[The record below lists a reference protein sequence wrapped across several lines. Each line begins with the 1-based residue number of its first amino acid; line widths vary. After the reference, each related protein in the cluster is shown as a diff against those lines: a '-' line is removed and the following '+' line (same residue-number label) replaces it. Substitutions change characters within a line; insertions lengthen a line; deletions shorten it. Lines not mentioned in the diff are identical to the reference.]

1 MLGFSG
7 TLTTIESMRPPT
19 INTVGFDDVDPLAR
33 VEKALEGR
41 FPSRMVPDLERITD
55 LLHLLGDP
63 QLAFPSIH
71 ITGTNGKTSTARMV
85 DALLHELALRTGR
98 YTSPHLESVTER
110 ICVDTVAL
118 SPDRFAAVYDEVA
131 PFAELVDGRH
141 ADRVTFFELLT
152 AMAFAAFADA
162 PVDAAVVEVGLGGR
176 WDATNVIHAP
186 VAVLLPI
193 SLDHVGI
200 LGSTIEEIATEKAGL
215 IHADATVVCAIQP
228 EAAVRVIVERA
239 ATVGASIVAE
249 GVNFGVRTRAVAV
262 GGQLLEL
269 QGLAGVYDEVFL
281 PLYGEHQASNAACAL
296 AAVETFLGAAERGP
310 LDADVVRAAFAG
322 VSSPGRLE
330 VVRRSPT
337 VLIDGAHNPAGAA
350 ALAAALTDAFAFDRL
365 VGVVAML
372 DDKDAG
378 GVLAELEPVLS
389 SIVVTTNGSP
399 RAMPA
404 TELAEIAREVMG
416 PDRVEV
422 SERLDDAIDLAVAS
436 AESGTA
442 IGSAGVIVTGS
453 IVTVGEARHLLLG
466 RPQR

>member
-1 MLGFSG
+1 V
-7 TLTTIESMRPPT
+7 P
-19 INTVGFDDVDPLAR
+19 VGFGEADPLAR
-33 VEKALEGR
+33 VEKALDER
-41 FPSRMVPDLERITD
+41 FPSRMVPDLDRIVD

-71 ITGTNGKTSTARMV
+71 ITGTNGKTSTARMI
-85 DALLHELALRTGR
+85 DALLRELALRTGR

-110 ICVDTVAL
+110 ICVDNAPL
-118 SPDRFAAVYDEVA
+118 SADRFAEVFDEVA

-186 VAVLLPI
+186 VAVIMPI

-200 LGSTIEEIATEKAGL
+200 LGTTIEAIAVEKAGL
-215 IHADATVVCAIQP
+215 IHEGATVVCAIQP
-228 EAAVRVIVERA
+228 EPAVKAIVERA
-239 ATVGASIVAE
+239 ATVGATIVAE
-249 GVNFGVRTRAVAV
+249 GLAFGVRTRAVAV

-269 QGLAGVYDEVFL
+269 QGLAGVYDDVFL